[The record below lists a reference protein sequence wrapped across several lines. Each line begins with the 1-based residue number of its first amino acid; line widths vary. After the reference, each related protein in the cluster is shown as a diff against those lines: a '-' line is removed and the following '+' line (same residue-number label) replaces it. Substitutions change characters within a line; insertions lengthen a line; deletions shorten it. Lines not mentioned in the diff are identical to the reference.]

1 MLCLSVPSSSPTL
14 LIVMK
19 TTSRPEEQ
27 EEPLSASS
35 FGAKFLKEAD
45 YLFIDAN
52 CTHIHDCDT
61 NKKSI
66 NNVLEYIKTNMGQ
79 YGLN

>member
-1 MLCLSVPSSSPTL
+1 MLCLSVATSSPTL

-19 TTSRPEEQ
+19 TTARPEER

-35 FGAKFLKEAD
+35 FGSFLKEAD
-45 YLFIDAN
+45 YLFIDGN
-52 CTHIHDCDT
+52 CTYIHDCDT

-66 NNVLEYIKTNMGQ
+66 SNVLEYIKTRPARKEI
-79 YGLN
+79 LT